1 MSGFKGDKSTA
12 DPKTGKTV
20 VLAYLFT
27 SDNYIFTIICFRR
40 MNRVKSYILSPLI
53 SGSIWQKF
61 TFSLVSLWQLQKT
74 EI

>member
-1 MSGFKGDKSTA
+1 MNAFKGDKSTA

-40 MNRVKSYILSPLI
+40 MNRVKAYILSPLI
-53 SGSIWQKF
+53 SGSIWQIIHF
-61 TFSLVSLWQLQKT
+61 
-74 EI
+74 

>member
-27 SDNYIFTIICFRR
+27 SDNY
-40 MNRVKSYILSPLI
+40 MSP
-53 SGSIWQKF
+53 
-61 TFSLVSLWQLQKT
+61 
-74 EI
+74 